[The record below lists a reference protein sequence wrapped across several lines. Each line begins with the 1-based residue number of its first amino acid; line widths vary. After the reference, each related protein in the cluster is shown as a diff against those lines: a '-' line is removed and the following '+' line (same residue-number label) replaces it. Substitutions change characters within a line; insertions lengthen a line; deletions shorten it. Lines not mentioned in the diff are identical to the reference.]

1 MQYHPHGDASIADA
15 LVVLQQKRY
24 LIEGQGNFG
33 NIYTGDPAAASRY
46 IECRLT
52 DLARNEI
59 FNDKIT
65 PDRSPATTAAI
76 KEPVTLPVEAAATAD
91 ARRGGHRGGIEHAG
105 CCRTTFNELIEARD
119 RHSPRQSRS
128 TLLPDFPQGGIMDA
142 SGYAKGT
149 GKIKLRAVIEPK
161 AASRRARSSSANSPP
176 ERPPTT
182 LIASIED
189 AARKK
194 KIRIKSIDDFTAEHG
209 RGRDQAHAPGEDVK
223 KTIAALYLFTDCE
236 QSHFSVRPIVIRVR
250 PTGGDGCG

>member
-1 MQYHPHGDASIADA
+1 MQFHPHGNVSIEDA

-59 FNDKIT
+59 FNDEIT
-65 PDRSPATTAAI
+65 RTIPSYDGRNQ
-76 KEPVTLPVEAAATAD
+76 EPVTLPAKLAAVAD
-91 ARRGGHRGGIEHAG
+91 ARCRGHRRGPEHAG
-105 CCRTTFNELIEARD
+105 VVAQFLRADRGAD
-119 RHSPRQSRS
+119 RHPPGQAVLAGAGFSAGRHHGRQR
-128 TLLPDFPQGGIMDA
+128 LRKG
-142 SGYAKGT
+142 SGKV
-149 GKIKLRAVIEPK
+149 KLRAVIEPK
-161 AASRRARSSSANSPP
+161 PHLAGTLVIRELPAG
-176 ERPPTT
+176 TTTDT

-194 KIRIKSIDDFTAEHG
+194 KIRIKSIDDFTAEHVEIEIKLV
-209 RGRDQAHAPGEDVK
+209 PGEDVH

-236 QSHFSVRPIVIRVR
+236 QTLSVRR
-250 PTGGDGCG
+250 